1 MPRDGLIGSTREPC
15 EPVIGRNRRLL
26 SRQVRPNGLNCGYK
40 VSVAEAGRPMP
51 GAVSGMKSTPF
62 WLGAGLFGRDR
73 LMCCQSSSSCV
84 WNQWSCSP
92 SGSLSAP
99 IRAVQIA
106 GPGCRATGPHI
117 VSAAVTPVPCRGRY
131 HAAGTHVLCFTGNIH
146 RWFCIDEPELC
157 PLEPE
162 ATETGH
168 LSPINVGEASAV
180 PGETS
185 GFSSSAR
192 RLRRQ
197 LPMWMRRPPGVHAR
211 GELLREGL
219 RNGLIELF
227 GMIPGVVAVLK
238 GRRLRMTV
246 RFHVKHIRHI
256 RPG

>member
-1 MPRDGLIGSTREPC
+1 MPRDGLLGSTREPC

-73 LMCCQSSSSCV
+73 LMCCQSSISCV

-131 HAAGTHVLCFTGNIH
+131 PRCRGRTCCVSRETSIAGSVLMSRNSVPYSPKT
-146 RWFCIDEPELC
+146 
-157 PLEPE
+157 
-162 ATETGH
+162 TETGRF
-168 LSPINVGEASAV
+168 SPSYK
-180 PGETS
+180 S
-185 GFSSSAR
+185 GKPLRCLVKRQDSPPQPTDSDGSS
-192 RLRRQ
+192 LC
-197 LPMWMRRPPGVHAR
+197 GC
-211 GELLREGL
+211 EGL
-219 RNGLIELF
+219 LECTLAANCFAKDFE
-227 GMIPGVVAVLK
+227 MDSSNCSE
-238 GRRLRMTV
+238 
-246 RFHVKHIRHI
+246 
-256 RPG
+256 